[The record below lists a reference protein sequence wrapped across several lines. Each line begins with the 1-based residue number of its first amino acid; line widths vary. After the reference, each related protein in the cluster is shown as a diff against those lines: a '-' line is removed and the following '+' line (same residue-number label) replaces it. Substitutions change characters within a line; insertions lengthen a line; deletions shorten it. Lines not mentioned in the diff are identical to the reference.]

1 MKDVKRLSDYLN
13 NLYELHARI
22 AFDMCVAQANGDLN
36 LYNSLYSELVMLNG
50 RIENTKMDLKEALNK
65 LGGSDNE

>member
-1 MKDVKRLSDYLN
+1 MKDVKRLNDYLN

-22 AFDMCVAQANGDLN
+22 AFDVCIAQANGDLN

-65 LGGSDNE
+65 LGGNDNE

>member
-22 AFDMCVAQANGDLN
+22 AFDTCVAQAHGDLN

-65 LGGSDNE
+65 LGGNDNE

>member
-22 AFDMCVAQANGDLN
+22 AFDVCVAQANGDLN

-65 LGGSDNE
+65 LGDNDNE

>member
-50 RIENTKMDLKEALNK
+50 RIENTKMDLREALNK
-65 LGGSDNE
+65 LGGNDNE

>member
-22 AFDMCVAQANGDLN
+22 AFDVCVAQANGDLN

-65 LGGSDNE
+65 LGDDINE

>member
-22 AFDMCVAQANGDLN
+22 AFDVCVAQANGDLN
-36 LYNSLYSELVMLNG
+36 LYNSLYSELIMLNG

-65 LGGSDNE
+65 LGGNDNE

>member
-65 LGGSDNE
+65 LGDGINE

>member
-1 MKDVKRLSDYLN
+1 MKDVIRLSDYLN

-65 LGGSDNE
+65 LGGNDNE

>member
-22 AFDMCVAQANGDLN
+22 AFEVCVAQANGDLN

-65 LGGSDNE
+65 LGGNNNE

>member
-50 RIENTKMDLKEALNK
+50 RIENTKMDLKQALNK
-65 LGGSDNE
+65 LGGNDNE

>member
-36 LYNSLYSELVMLNG
+36 LYNSLYTELVMLNG

-65 LGGSDNE
+65 LGGNDNE

>member
-22 AFDMCVAQANGDLN
+22 AFDTCVAQANGDLI

-65 LGGSDNE
+65 LGGNDNE

>member
-22 AFDMCVAQANGDLN
+22 AFDVCVAQANGDLN

-50 RIENTKMDLKEALNK
+50 RIENTKLDLKEALNK
-65 LGGSDNE
+65 LGGNDNE

>member
-22 AFDMCVAQANGDLN
+22 AFDVCVAQANGDLN

-50 RIENTKMDLKEALNK
+50 RIENTKTDLKEALNK
-65 LGGSDNE
+65 LGGNDNE

>member
-1 MKDVKRLSDYLN
+1 MKDDKRLSDYLN

-65 LGGSDNE
+65 LGGNDNE

>member
-22 AFDMCVAQANGDLN
+22 AFDMCVAQANEDLN

-65 LGGSDNE
+65 LGGNDNE

>member
-22 AFDMCVAQANGDLN
+22 AFDVCVAQANGDLN

-65 LGGSDNE
+65 LGGNDNE

>member
-1 MKDVKRLSDYLN
+1 MKDVKRLSDQLN

-22 AFDMCVAQANGDLN
+22 AFDTCVAQANGDLN

-65 LGGSDNE
+65 LGGNDNE

>member
-13 NLYELHARI
+13 YLYELHARI

-65 LGGSDNE
+65 LGGNDNE

>member
-22 AFDMCVAQANGDLN
+22 AFDVCVAQANGDLN

-50 RIENTKMDLKEALNK
+50 RIENTKVDLKEALNK
-65 LGGSDNE
+65 LGGNDNE

>member
-22 AFDMCVAQANGDLN
+22 AFDVCVAQANGDLN
-36 LYNSLYSELVMLNG
+36 LYNSLYSELIILNG

-65 LGGSDNE
+65 LGGNDNE

>member
-1 MKDVKRLSDYLN
+1 MIDVKRLSDYLN

-65 LGGSDNE
+65 LGGNDNE

>member
-1 MKDVKRLSDYLN
+1 MKDVKRLSEYLN

-22 AFDMCVAQANGDLN
+22 AFDVCVAQANGDLN

-65 LGGSDNE
+65 LGDGVNE

>member
-22 AFDMCVAQANGDLN
+22 AFDVCVAQANGDLN
-36 LYNSLYSELVMLNG
+36 LYNSLYSELVILNG

-65 LGGSDNE
+65 LGGNDNE

>member
-1 MKDVKRLSDYLN
+1 MNDVKRLSDFLN

-50 RIENTKMDLKEALNK
+50 RIDNTKMDLKEALNK
-65 LGGSDNE
+65 LGGNDNE

>member
-22 AFDMCVAQANGDLN
+22 AFDTCVAQANGDLN

-50 RIENTKMDLKEALNK
+50 RTENTKMDLKEALNK
-65 LGGSDNE
+65 LGGNDNE

>member
-22 AFDMCVAQANGDLN
+22 AFDVCVAQANGDLN

-50 RIENTKMDLKEALNK
+50 RIENTKIDLKEALNK
-65 LGGSDNE
+65 LGGNDNE

>member
-50 RIENTKMDLKEALNK
+50 RIENTKVDLKEALNK
-65 LGGSDNE
+65 LGDGINE

>member
-65 LGGSDNE
+65 LGGNDNQ

>member
-22 AFDMCVAQANGDLN
+22 VFDTCVAQANGDLN

-65 LGGSDNE
+65 LGGNDNE

>member
-22 AFDMCVAQANGDLN
+22 AFDVCVAQANGNLN

-65 LGGSDNE
+65 LGGNDNE

>member
-22 AFDMCVAQANGDLN
+22 ACDVCVAQAHGDLN

-65 LGGSDNE
+65 LGGNDNE

>member
-22 AFDMCVAQANGDLN
+22 AFDVCVAQANGDLN

-50 RIENTKMDLKEALNK
+50 RIENTKMDLKEAFNK
-65 LGGSDNE
+65 LGGNDNE

>member
-1 MKDVKRLSDYLN
+1 MKDVKKLSDYLN

-22 AFDMCVAQANGDLN
+22 AFDVCVAQANGDLN

-65 LGGSDNE
+65 LGGNDNE

>member
-65 LGGSDNE
+65 LGGKDNE

>member
-1 MKDVKRLSDYLN
+1 MKDVKRLRDYLN

-22 AFDMCVAQANGDLN
+22 AFDTCVAQANGDLN

-65 LGGSDNE
+65 LGGNDNE

>member
-36 LYNSLYSELVMLNG
+36 LYNALYSELVMLNG

-65 LGGSDNE
+65 LGGNDNE

>member
-36 LYNSLYSELVMLNG
+36 LYNSLYSELVMLNW

-65 LGGSDNE
+65 LGGNDNE

>member
-22 AFDMCVAQANGDLN
+22 AFDVCVAQANGDLN
-36 LYNSLYSELVMLNG
+36 LYNSLYSELVMING

-65 LGGSDNE
+65 LGGNDNE